1 MRSFSDGDL
10 SGELWPDS
18 RFKTSSSCV
27 AKHAYQIRSHK
38 QWIGA
43 ETRGARQ
50 STRKT
55 IASDGAIAEHTP
67 PSECSVNFRKDMRD
81 GLSDT
86 VPGLQGSSLVR
97 QRLLQAT
104 VPG

>member
-1 MRSFSDGDL
+1 M
-10 SGELWPDS
+10 
-18 RFKTSSSCV
+18 

-55 IASDGAIAEHTP
+55 IAIAGVTAEHTP
-67 PSECSVNFRKDMRD
+67 PRVCSVSFRKDMRER
-81 GLSDT
+81 LSDT